1 MKMKE
6 KYEFTIELFK
16 WKAFRL
22 PKTIYRKMGKHQA
35 FALFDGQ
42 IHIDTK
48 FKGKKELELHL
59 HELYHWAIPKL
70 TEDQVRALSR
80 KFTDYL
86 WREGY
91 RKTDTDK

>member
-1 MKMKE
+1 
-6 KYEFTIELFK
+6 
-16 WKAFRL
+16 
-22 PKTIYRKMGKHQA
+22 MGKHQA
-35 FALFDGQ
+35 FAMFVNNE

-59 HELYHWAIPKL
+59 HELSHYARPDF
-70 TEDQVRALSR
+70 TEDEVRELSR

-91 RKTDTDK
+91 RKADNED

>member
-1 MKMKE
+1 MN
-6 KYEFTIELFK
+6 FTIDLFK
-16 WKAFRL
+16 WKAFKL
-22 PKTIYRKMGKHQA
+22 PKTVYRKMGKHQA
-35 FALFDGQ
+35 FAMFHENT

-59 HELYHWAIPKL
+59 HELTHYARPDF
-70 TEDQVRALSR
+70 TEDEVRELSR

-91 RKTDTDK
+91 RKADNED

>member
-1 MKMKE
+1 MIQL
-6 KYEFTIELFK
+6 FTWKFFK
-16 WKAFRL
+16 L

-35 FALFDGQ
+35 FAMFVNNE

-48 FKGKKELELHL
+48 FRGKKELELHL
-59 HELYHWAIPKL
+59 HELSHWARPDF
-70 TEDQVRALSR
+70 TEDEVRELSR

-91 RKTDTDK
+91 RKADNQD